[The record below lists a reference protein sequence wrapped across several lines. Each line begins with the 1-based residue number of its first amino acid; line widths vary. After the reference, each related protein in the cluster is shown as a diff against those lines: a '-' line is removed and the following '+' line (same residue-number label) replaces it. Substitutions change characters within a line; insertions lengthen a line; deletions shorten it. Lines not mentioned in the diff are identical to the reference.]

1 MIRLRGPRLLLAL
14 VVAPVC
20 VACQAPTDGPPPPLA
35 PVTDSSTSLPRQHAP
50 RPTVGDITEQDLMT
64 RLYIFADD
72 SMQGRLT
79 GTAGYLRGTAYIAAE
94 LRRLGLRPAGDDGTY
109 FQRLAMGGRGA
120 ADSSAPVHNVVAVLP
135 GADPALAGQYVA
147 LGAHADHLGTNTR
160 PVDHDS
166 LRAFSAQ
173 AWQLSGASNSPLPLT
188 ASQRASIRVNVD
200 SLRRL
205 RPARP
210 DSIAN
215 GADDDGSG
223 SMALL
228 EIAEALAKGPRKPG
242 RSVLFV
248 WHAAEELG
256 LWGSAYFVQNPTVPL
271 DSIVAQVNVDMIGRG
286 SASDLADGGPD
297 YLTVVGARRLSSELG
312 DIVEQVNGAG
322 GHALRLD
329 YGMDAA
335 DHPQRIYCRSD
346 HYSYARWRIP
356 VAFFFTGLHADYHQ
370 VTDEPQYIDYPHY
383 ARITSYLNDL
393 VLALAGRAERPLVD
407 GSGPDGCGG

>member
-1 MIRLRGPRLLLAL
+1 MIRFRGPRRFLAL
-14 VVAPVC
+14 AVVPVC
-20 VACQAPTDGPPPPLA
+20 IACRAPTDGTPPSVVV
-35 PVTDSSTSLPRQHAP
+35 VTDSVASLPLKLAP
-50 RPTVGDITEQDLMT
+50 RPTAPEITESDLMT
-64 RLYIFADD
+64 RLYVFADD

-79 GTAGYLRGTAYIAAE
+79 GTAGYLRGTAYVAAE

-109 FQRLAMGGRGA
+109 FQRLAMGQGTS
-120 ADSSAPVHNVVAVLP
+120 DSSPQVHNVVAVLP

-147 LGAHADHLGTNTR
+147 LGAHADHLGTSTR

-166 LRAFSAQ
+166 LRAFSEQ
-173 AWQLSGASNSPLPLT
+173 LWRLSGASNSPTPIT
-188 ASQRASIRVNVD
+188 ASQRASVLVNVD

-205 RPARP
+205 RPPRP

-228 EIAEALAKGPRKPG
+228 EIAEVLASGPRRPA

-271 DSIVAQVNVDMIGRG
+271 DSIVAQINVDMIGRG
-286 SASDLADGGPD
+286 SAADLTDGGPD
-297 YLTVVGARRLSSELG
+297 YLSVVGARRLSTQLG
-312 DIVEQVNGAG
+312 DIVEQVNDSG

-329 YGMDAA
+329 YGMDAEG
-335 DHPQRIYCRSD
+335 HPQRIYCRSD
-346 HYSYARWRIP
+346 HYNYARWGIP

-383 ARITSYLNDL
+383 ARITRYLNDL
-393 VLALAGRAERPLVD
+393 VLALADQPAQPVVD
-407 GSGPDGCGG
+407 RTGPDGCGG